1 MACLANVACHSIYFS
16 LWTLR
21 FLEVFVHNTHSLITM
36 NLQPE
41 FQINKQFASRYYF
54 PKSGKIFIKAGTPV
68 ARLFFPAGYD
78 FSNKLN
84 FDRSQ
89 VKMVYD
95 SWTQAPKSR
104 KSRVVEFIAPND
116 VLLVIAAQC
125 TESNY
130 ERNRELTR
138 KLLASLKQAVTVS
151 TEPRRSEVSRSAV
164 KNTPAPVSKK
174 VAEVVVE
181 KPVVTEVSRSVE
193 TVEKEAVETIEATD
207 ELLVEIQSVVVT
219 EENESITV
227 ESIPDP
233 EAVKIQLHALTIK
246 QLKLICSSYREELFD
261 AESNSSPVSGYSKL
275 RKKELVDYVATNVW
289 SYDLTRLCRELFGIT
304 V

>member
-1 MACLANVACHSIYFS
+1 VSFV
-16 LWTLR
+16 
-21 FLEVFVHNTHSLITM
+21 EVFVHNTHSLITM

-78 FSNKLN
+78 FTNKLN

-116 VLLVIAAQC
+116 VLLAIAAQC

-138 KLLASLKQAVTVS
+138 KLLASLKQAV
-151 TEPRRSEVSRSAV
+151 

-181 KPVVTEVSRSVE
+181 KPVE